1 MSDEKPKLGESAPK
15 NRGNAGKGRP
25 KGIPNKST
33 AAIKDMLLASLDA
46 VGGQSY
52 FMRQAEENPN
62 AYMSLIGKIIPAEVK
77 NQITGADGGPVQHS
91 VKVSFGDDS
100 EISA

>member
-1 MSDEKPKLGESAPK
+1 MSEENKVRENTGNG
-15 NRGNAGKGRP
+15 NRGRGRP
-25 KGIPNKST
+25 KGAPNKST

-46 VGGQSY
+46 VGGQGY
-52 FMRQAEENPN
+52 FMRHAEENPN

-91 VKVSFGDDS
+91 VKVSFGDDQ
-100 EISA
+100 

>member
-1 MSDEKPKLGESAPK
+1 MSNTEPKLGEDTPK

-33 AAIKDMLLASLDA
+33 AAIKEMLLASLDQA
-46 VGGQSY
+46 GGQQY
-52 FMRQAEENPN
+52 FLRQAEENPN
-62 AYMSLIGKIIPAEVK
+62 AYMALIGKIIPAEVK

-91 VKVSFGDDS
+91 VKVSFGD
-100 EISA
+100 

>member
-1 MSDEKPKLGESAPK
+1 MSDTKLEEVSEKKRPP
-15 NRGNAGKGRP
+15 RAGMGRP
-25 KGIPNKST
+25 KGAVNKST
-33 AAIKDMLLASLDA
+33 AAIKEMLLASLDS
-46 VGGQSY
+46 VGGQEY

-77 NQITGADGGPVQHS
+77 NQITGLDGGPVQHS

-100 EISA
+100 

>member
-52 FMRQAEENPN
+52 FRSEEH
-62 AYMSLIGKIIPAEVK
+62 
-77 NQITGADGGPVQHS
+77 T
-91 VKVSFGDDS
+91 S
-100 EISA
+100 ELQSH